1 MSKECLQCGE
11 ENADSAVKCKNCG
24 VILEESGIAKKPA
37 QSKVL
42 LMIDLKSGKTIKI
55 CKDCIIGRKG
65 DVETDF
71 FAEDCFVSE
80 HHCKINLENGEYRIA
95 WLPTTNPTKINNE
108 ELTRGIR
115 RIIRNGDFLTIADK
129 KFEITIDED
138 TAETQTVQAGKA
150 PVNRNQDIKP
160 EYIIICPK
168 CGSEYEVSGI
178 DERINECSNCD
189 DYDKHEISGVGAKV
203 KYAN

>member
-1 MSKECLQCGE
+1 MGKECLHCGE
-11 ENADSAVKCKNCG
+11 DNIDSAVKCKNCG
-24 VILEESGIAKKPA
+24 AMLEESGIAKESSPA
-37 QSKVL
+37 KVL
-42 LMIDLKSGKTIKI
+42 VMIDLKSGKTIKI
-55 CKDCIIGRKG
+55 CGDCLIGRKG

-80 HHCKINLENGEYRIA
+80 QHCRIILENGEYRIA

-115 RIIRNGDFLTIADK
+115 RVIRNGDFLTIADK
-129 KFEITIDED
+129 KFEITIRDD
-138 TAETQTVQAGKA
+138 TAQTEAAHAAIPPANCTQDTKTC
-150 PVNRNQDIKP
+150 
-160 EYIIICPK
+160 YIIICPK
-168 CGSEYEVSGI
+168 CGSEYEVCSL
-178 DERINECSNCD
+178 DERINECGNCD

>member
-1 MSKECLQCGE
+1 MGKECLHCGE
-11 ENADSAVKCKNCG
+11 DNIDSAVKCKNCG
-24 VILEESGIAKKPA
+24 AMLEESGIAKESS
-37 QSKVL
+37 SKSVL
-42 LMIDLKSGKTIKI
+42 IMTDIKSGKIIKI
-55 CKDCIIGRKG
+55 CDDCVIGRKG

-80 HHCKINLENGEYRIA
+80 HHCRIIPENGEYKVA

-129 KFEITIDED
+129 KFEITICDD
-138 TAETQTVQAGKA
+138 TAKTESAQTSKV
-150 PVNRNQDIKP
+150 PVNGNQDAKT

-168 CGSEYEVSGI
+168 CGTEYEVHGM
-178 DERINECSNCD
+178 DERINECANCD

-203 KYAN
+203 KYAS

>member
-1 MSKECLQCGE
+1 MGKECLHCGE
-11 ENADSAVKCKNCG
+11 DNIDSAVKCKNCDA
-24 VILEESGIAKKPA
+24 VLEEPGITKEPA
-37 QSKVL
+37 QTKVL
-42 LMIDLKSGKTIKI
+42 VMTDLKSGKTIKI
-55 CKDCIIGRKG
+55 CNDCVIGRKG

-80 HHCKINLENGEYRIA
+80 QHCRIILENDEYRIA

-108 ELTRGIR
+108 ELGRGIR

-129 KFEITIDED
+129 KFEITICDD
-138 TAETQTVQAGKA
+138 TAKTETAQAGKA
-150 PVNRNQDIKP
+150 PVNGNQDNITT
-160 EYIIICPK
+160 YIIICPK
-168 CGSEYEVSGI
+168 CGTEYEVYSL
-178 DERINECSNCD
+178 DERINECDNCD